1 MEGTADL
8 TLGGYHKILS
18 NRENWEKLKLNIDR
32 AGFSEQLDAVR
43 KIRNDVMH
51 FDPDGLSAED
61 TRTLQN
67 FARFLREIV
76 R

>member
-8 TLGGYHKILS
+8 TLGGYHQILS

-32 AGFSEQLDAVR
+32 AGFAEQLDAVR